1 LNKNWL
7 YNIDNPEP
15 GKAKYKE
22 DIEKFSELARDG
34 YHAGSSAQINKIA
47 LGAAKELAKMYANVE
62 VESDDTRVVVYQR
75 NAYVYYRPQKGDNR
89 VEALNPEDLSQ
100 EELEQATL
108 NDGAE
113 KTVALNN
120 GEQPRAPEAP
130 VAGLH

>member
-1 LNKNWL
+1 
-7 YNIDNPEP
+7 
-15 GKAKYKE
+15 
-22 DIEKFSELARDG
+22 
-34 YHAGSSAQINKIA
+34 
-47 LGAAKELAKMYANVE
+47 MYANVE

-89 VEALNPEDLSQ
+89 VEALNPENLSQ

-120 GEQPRAPEAP
+120 GEQPKAPEAP
-130 VAGLH
+130 VPGLR